1 MKIRVLATAAAA
13 FACIS
18 ILASAPAAAAA
29 RRVLVLNAGDQPIF
43 TLRIGHAEQNA
54 WGPDLLPFNDVV
66 DVSRG
71 RDVTINVDENACMND
86 VSATLG
92 DGTTIVLRD
101 VDLCTVT
108 ELRFAP

>member
-13 FACIS
+13 FVCLS
-18 ILASAPAAAAA
+18 FLAPAQSAAAA

-66 DVSRG
+66 EVSRG
-71 RDVTINVDENACMND
+71 RDVTIDVDANACTND
-86 VSATLG
+86 VSATLR

-108 ELRFAP
+108 ELRFAS